1 MDWKQG
7 LTSASGTGSSG
18 VDSATSSLIEQQWPK
33 IQLLFQEK
41 VGPAALAAAQND
53 QAMESLFKT
62 VYSVLPFPVRMV
74 VKEPVF
80 VSFCL
85 EHRTKLL
92 PAAAAAE
99 PIPDPQPTP
108 AEADPAS

>member
-1 MDWKQG
+1 MDWKQSLPSTRDAGKTG
-7 LTSASGTGSSG
+7 LDQPTQN
-18 VDSATSSLIEQQWPK
+18 LIEQQWPK

-41 VGPAALAAAQND
+41 VGPVALAAAKND

-74 VKEPVF
+74 VKEAAF

-85 EHRTKLL
+85 EHRGKLL
-92 PAAAAAE
+92 PPSE
-99 PIPDPQPTP
+99 PV
-108 AEADPAS
+108 AGAS